1 MMETIMCNGI
11 KEATNKIM
19 TNINTRLDK
28 AFETNPVKGTKEYT
42 PEEIEKRNFSPSIF
56 SNETKLKYLM
66 DIAVKKYD
74 DVKIT
79 GVSYD
84 DFSGA
89 YFSCIRKTPL
99 GIAKFLKN
107 GVYGMYSESISSSYI
122 PKSRTLCLFNDTNR
136 KCSWLFVSK
145 LEMFGGDRELFKDL
159 YKHDKTGIIHKL
171 PFLSK
176 REVVGKNLY
185 EILEKTHTVLNME

>member
-1 MMETIMCNGI
+1 MMVNVNMKEIENNIMNDI
-11 KEATNKIM
+11 NK
-19 TNINTRLDK
+19 RLDK
-28 AFETNPVKGTKEYT
+28 VFETNPVKGTKKYT
-42 PEEIEKRNFSPSIF
+42 PEEIEKRNFSPSI
-56 SNETKLKYLM
+56 SSKETKLKYLM
-66 DIAVKKYD
+66 DIAVNKYD

-79 GVSYD
+79 NVSYD

-89 YFSCIRKTPL
+89 YFSCIRKTPF

-107 GVYGMYSESISSSYI
+107 GVYGIYSEEISSSFI
-122 PKSRTLCLFNDTNR
+122 PRSRTLCLFNDTNR

-145 LEMFGGDRELFKDL
+145 LEMFGGDRELFKEL
-159 YKHDKTGIIHKL
+159 YKHDKTGIVYKL

-176 REVVGKNLY
+176 HDVIGKNLY